1 MRIGM
6 DLDDTITKT
15 DEILF
20 KYAKIYN
27 KEEKILFNINRE
39 EWNLTKAFGWNEEN
53 IKEFFSKYLKS
64 IYEKA
69 EIKENAKERINKLKD
84 DGNEIIIITARDTK
98 SLKEVQEVCKDW
110 LINNKINVDKIVVD
124 GEDKAQKCLENKID
138 IFIDDNICNCE
149 NVYNNLKIPV
159 LLMNSR
165 YNKDYQNPKIKRVY
179 NWNEIYNEICKYK

>member
-1 MRIGM
+1 MRIGI

-27 KEEKILFNINRE
+27 EEEKILFNINRE

-98 SLKEVQEVCKDW
+98 SLKEVHEVCKDW

-124 GEDKAQKCLENKID
+124 GENKAQKCLENKID

-165 YNKDYQNPKIKRVY
+165 YNKDYQTPKIKRVY
-179 NWNEIYNEICKYK
+179 NWNEIYNEIYKYK

>member
-1 MRIGM
+1 MRIGI

-27 KEEKILFNINRE
+27 EEEKILFNINRE

-64 IYEKA
+64 IYEEA

-98 SLKEVQEVCKDW
+98 SLKEVHEVCKDW

-124 GEDKAQKCLENKID
+124 GENKAQKCLENKID

-165 YNKDYQNPKIKRVY
+165 YNKDYQTPKIKRVY
-179 NWNEIYNEICKYK
+179 NWNEIYNEIYKYK